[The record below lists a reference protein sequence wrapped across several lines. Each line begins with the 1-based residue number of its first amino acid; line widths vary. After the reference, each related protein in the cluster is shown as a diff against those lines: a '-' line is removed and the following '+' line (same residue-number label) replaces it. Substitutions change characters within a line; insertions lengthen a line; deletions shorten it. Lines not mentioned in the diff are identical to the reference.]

1 MDWAD
6 ALRECLYEYVIAIA
20 EGDKD
25 QTQLNHETEPE
36 SVFIRRIDCS
46 LQGIRLSPLS
56 TTVGFL
62 HWIDT

>member
-36 SVFIRRIDCS
+36 SVFIRCINAHFK
-46 LQGIRLSPLS
+46 
-56 TTVGFL
+56 GF
-62 HWIDT
+62 D

>member
-25 QTQLNHETEPE
+25 QTQLNYETEPE

-46 LQGIRLSPLS
+46 LQGI
-56 TTVGFL
+56 
-62 HWIDT
+62 

>member
-25 QTQLNHETEPE
+25 QTQLDYETEPALIAH
-36 SVFIRRIDCS
+36 FK
-46 LQGIRLSPLS
+46 
-56 TTVGFL
+56 GF
-62 HWIDT
+62 D